1 MTENQIRQKVVETA
15 KAWLGVR
22 AGSAEHENI
31 LKIYNAQKPLPRG
44 TRMKDVDPW
53 CAAFVSAV
61 SLKLGYRDIMPTEMS
76 CHQMITLYKQLGRWE
91 ENDAYVPS
99 PGDVIMYDWGDGKN
113 YAKTDNTG
121 TPDHV
126 GIVAACDGKTISV
139 VEGNN
144 ERHAVGIRPVEV
156 NGRFIRGFGIPDYA
170 SKATEEEPTN
180 KADDLARKIA
190 TEINDSGLD
199 AAAVLA
205 KVTAL
210 LGSTD
215 KPAEPEKPA
224 ETPTETPA
232 EPDKPS
238 YDVDK
243 IALEVLNGKWGNGAV
258 RRRRLTAAG
267 YDYKTVQ
274 NRVNEIDAERRK
286 KK

>member
-1 MTENQIRQKVVETA
+1 MTEKQIRAQVVSTA
-15 KAWLGVR
+15 EAWLGVR
-22 AGSAEHENI
+22 AGSAEHANI

-61 SLKLGYRDIMPTEMS
+61 SLQCGLRDIMPTEMS
-76 CHQMITLYKQLGRWE
+76 CHQMILLYRQLGRWV

-99 PGDVIMYDWGDGKN
+99 PGDVIFYDWNDGKN
-113 YAKTDNTG
+113 YAATDNTG
-121 TPDHV
+121 TPKHV
-126 GIVAACDGKTISV
+126 GIVTACDGITIHV
-139 VEGNN
+139 IEGNVSN
-144 ERHAVGIRPVEV
+144 RVGTRVLVV

-170 SKATEEEPTN
+170 SKATETEPVVEPDTI
-180 KADDLARKIA
+180 AELAGKIA
-190 TEINDSGLD
+190 AEIRDSGLD

-224 ETPTETPA
+224 ETPA
-232 EPDKPS
+232 EPGKPS

-243 IALEVLNGKWGNGAV
+243 IALEVLNGKWGNGTT

-267 YDYKTVQ
+267 YDYQTIQ
-274 NRVNEIDAERRK
+274 TRVNEIDAERRRK
-286 KK
+286 K

>member
-1 MTENQIRQKVVETA
+1 MTEKQIRAQVVATA
-15 KAWLGVR
+15 EAWLGVR
-22 AGSAEHENI
+22 AGSAEHANI
-31 LKIYNAQKPLPRG
+31 LKIYNEQKPLPRG

-53 CAAFVSAV
+53 CAAFVSTV
-61 SLKLGYRDIMPTEMS
+61 SLQCGLRDIMPTEMS
-76 CHQMITLYKQLGRWE
+76 CHQMILLYRQLGRWI

-99 PGDVIMYDWGDGKN
+99 PGDVIMYDWSDGKN

-121 TPDHV
+121 TPNHV
-126 GIVAACDGKTISV
+126 GIVTACDGKTISII
-139 VEGNN
+139 EGNN
-144 ERHAVGIRPVEV
+144 ERYAVGVRLVKV

-205 KVTAL
+205 KVSAL
-210 LGSTD
+210 LGA
-215 KPAEPEKPA
+215 KPTEPAKPA
-224 ETPTETPA
+224 ETPA
-232 EPDKPS
+232 EPGKPS

-243 IALEVLNGKWGNGAV
+243 IALEVLNGKWGNGAT

-267 YDYKTVQ
+267 YDYQTIQ
-274 NRVNEIDAERRK
+274 TRVNEIDAERRRK
-286 KK
+286 K